1 MAGADRVQAGREPN
15 SRLGDSCLWRVR
27 QCGSVAVWQSRVQ
40 SVRGE
45 SGSAGLA
52 LVGGGVGFSGFT
64 SVGKVGGSVLCRSH
78 LPRLP
83 DPRSRGNY
91 LPVRWR
97 WRGVAGRGSER
108 WRWEERVEVR

>member
-1 MAGADRVQAGREPN
+1 M
-15 SRLGDSCLWRVR
+15 
-27 QCGSVAVWQSRVQ
+27 WQSRVQ

-83 DPRSRGNY
+83 DPLS

-97 WRGVAGRGSER
+97 WRGVAEEVRVEMGGEGGSE
-108 WRWEERVEVR
+108 VTLLPVIFPLSYP

>member
-1 MAGADRVQAGREPN
+1 M
-15 SRLGDSCLWRVR
+15 
-27 QCGSVAVWQSRVQ
+27 WQSRVQ

>member
-1 MAGADRVQAGREPN
+1 MCVG
-15 SRLGDSCLWRVR
+15 VR
-27 QCGSVAVWQSRVQ
+27 QSRVQ

-97 WRGVAGRGSER
+97 WRGVAEEVRVEMGGEGGSE
-108 WRWEERVEVR
+108 VTLLPVIFPLSYP

>member
-27 QCGSVAVWQSRVQ
+27 QCGSVGVWQSRVQ

-52 LVGGGVGFSGFT
+52 LVGGGVGFSGFR
-64 SVGKVGGSVLCRSH
+64 GKS
-78 LPRLP
+78 
-83 DPRSRGNY
+83 
-91 LPVRWR
+91 
-97 WRGVAGRGSER
+97 GRVSF
-108 WRWEERVEVR
+108 VPLAPSSAS